1 MNSYN
6 WTYRFAGADL
16 CETRRSRAADSGGH
30 MAILTV
36 YLDNSVLGGY
46 FDSEFEEPTRLLW
59 RIAEAGEC
67 RFVASV
73 VTQAEAVLAPADVV
87 RLFARTFPDDAAL
100 LDLTPRAEELAQA
113 YVAAGVVSP
122 RYVDDARH
130 VAIATTHG
138 IGVLVTWNFRH
149 LANYRREAGFNRV
162 NLENGYPAI
171 RIISPLEIVYESE
184 DEDV

>member
-1 MNSYN
+1 
-6 WTYRFAGADL
+6 
-16 CETRRSRAADSGGH
+16 

-46 FDSEFEEPTRLLW
+46 FDAEFREPTRRLW
-59 RIAEAGEC
+59 RMAEGGEC

-73 VTQAEAVLAPADVV
+73 VTQEEATKAPLEVV
-87 RLFARTFPDDAAL
+87 RLFARTFPDDTAL
-100 LDLTPRAEELAQA
+100 LELTPRAEELAQA
-113 YVAAGVVSP
+113 YLTASVVSD

-149 LANYRREAGFNRV
+149 LANYRREAGFNRI

-171 RIISPLEIVYESE
+171 RIISPLEIVYESQ
-184 DEDV
+184 DEEI

>member
-1 MNSYN
+1 
-6 WTYRFAGADL
+6 
-16 CETRRSRAADSGGH
+16 

-46 FDSEFEEPTRLLW
+46 FDAEFREPTRRLW
-59 RIAEAGEC
+59 RMAERGEC

-73 VTQAEAVLAPADVV
+73 VTQQEVTKAPPEVV
-87 RLFARTFPDDAAL
+87 RLFARTFPDDMAL
-100 LDLTPRAEELAQA
+100 LELTLRAEELAQT
-113 YVAAGVVSP
+113 YLTMGVVSG
-122 RYVDDARH
+122 RYIDDARH

-162 NLENGYPAI
+162 NLENGYAAI
-171 RIISPLEIVYESE
+171 RIISPLEIVYESQ
-184 DEDV
+184 DEET